1 MNSEKSGKPIGG
13 YFGWEFS
20 ESDGHFPQD
29 HGLLVN
35 SGHHG
40 LQFIL
45 QQIQPVKKVYIPYF
59 TCDSVLTPLKKLN
72 IPYQFYRI
80 NEQLEM
86 VERVNLAEG
95 EYLIYT
101 NYYGIKD
108 AYVASLVN
116 VYGGQLIIDDAQA
129 LFAKPLVGCYQF
141 YSPRKFVA
149 CPDGGMV
156 VPCVGDT
163 SALVQSKSYDKCLS
177 LLQRADGE
185 ISVGYA
191 SFKAVSRQ
199 LAEDNLMLMSLL
211 TEKVLRSKDYSRV
224 KQIRRSNFNY
234 LHSHL
239 HEKNRLSS
247 LLNARMQQTFEC
259 PLIYPFYAEDPSL
272 RQKLI
277 AEKIYV
283 AQYWPNVL
291 DWCNPGDT
299 EYELT
304 THIIAIPVDQRYGKE
319 DMDRIIN
326 KIK

>member
-1 MNSEKSGKPIGG
+1 MDKPIGG
-13 YFGWEFS
+13 YFGWEFP

-29 HGLLVN
+29 YGLLVN

-45 QQIQPVKKVYIPYF
+45 QQLQPVMKFYIPYF
-59 TCDSVLTPLKKLN
+59 TCDSVLTPLKVLN
-72 IPYQFYRI
+72 IPYQFYHI
-80 NEQLEM
+80 NEQLEIA
-86 VERVNLAEG
+86 ENITLAEG

-108 AYVASLVN
+108 AYAVSLVKE
-116 VYGGQLIIDDAQA
+116 YGSQLIIDNAQA
-129 LFAKPLVGCYQF
+129 LFAKPVERCYQF

-156 VPCVGDT
+156 VPNIGDA
-163 SALVQSKSYDKCLS
+163 SALEQSKSYDKCLS
-177 LLQRADGE
+177 LLQRADGD
-185 ISVGYA
+185 IPAGHA

-199 LAEDNLMLMSLL
+199 LAEDKLMLMSLL
-211 TEKVLRSKDYSRV
+211 TESLLRSKDYAKVQQVR
-224 KQIRRSNFNY
+224 KENFNY
-234 LHSHL
+234 LHSHFQD
-239 HEKNRLSS
+239 KNRLSS
-247 LLNARMQQTFEC
+247 LLDAKKQQTFEC
-259 PLIYPFYAEDPSL
+259 PLVYPFYAEDPSL

-277 AEKIYV
+277 SEKIFV

-291 DWCNPGDT
+291 EWCTPGDT

-304 THIIAIPVDQRYGKE
+304 THIIPIPIDQRYGKE

-326 KIK
+326 LIK

>member
-1 MNSEKSGKPIGG
+1 MDKPIGG
-13 YFGWEFS
+13 YFGWEFP

-40 LQFIL
+40 LQYIL
-45 QQIQPVKKVYIPYF
+45 QQLQPVKKVYISYF
-59 TCDSVLTPLKKLN
+59 TCDSVLTPLKVLN
-72 IPYQFYRI
+72 IPYQFYHI
-80 NEQLEM
+80 NEQLEIA
-86 VERVNLAEG
+86 ESISLSEG

-108 AYVASLVN
+108 AYAASLFN
-116 VYGGQLIIDDAQA
+116 VYGSHLIIDNAQA
-129 LFAKPLVGCYQF
+129 LFAKPVEGCYQF

-156 VPCVGDT
+156 VPNVGDA
-163 SALVQSKSYDKCLS
+163 SALEQSKSYDKCLS
-177 LLQRADGE
+177 LLQRADGD
-185 ISVGYA
+185 IPAGHA

-199 LAEDNLMLMSLL
+199 LAEDELMLMSQL
-211 TEKVLRSKDYSRV
+211 TESLLRSKDYAKVQQVR
-224 KQIRRSNFNY
+224 KANFNY
-234 LHSHL
+234 LHSNL
-239 HEKNRLSS
+239 QDKNRLSS
-247 LLNARMQQTFEC
+247 LLDAQMQQTFEC

-277 AEKIYV
+277 AEKIFL

-291 DWCNPGDT
+291 EWCSPGET

-304 THIIAIPVDQRYGKE
+304 THVIAIPVDQRYGRE
-319 DMDRIIN
+319 DMDRII
-326 KIK
+326 KIITSWK